1 MPLTDSTARPA
12 RPPLA
17 GLEVLLVEDDS
28 AAVFVVEDM
37 LFNLGAATVWH
48 AADVDDALALL
59 RDHRPGIAVIDINLA
74 GEPAYPVA
82 ERLQA
87 ADIPFI
93 FVTGYSGRD
102 VHRRWADHARVQKPF
117 RPSTLAVALR
127 AVLDAHRA
135 ATALRAG

>member
-1 MPLTDSTARPA
+1 MSLADSTARPA

-74 GEPAYPVA
+74 GNPAYPVA

-93 FVTGYSGRD
+93 FVTGYSGD
-102 VHRRWADHARVQKPF
+102 SVHRRWAGHTRVQKPF

-135 ATALRAG
+135 ARSLRAH

>member
-1 MPLTDSTARPA
+1 MTFADSAARPA

-17 GLEVLLVEDDS
+17 GLEVLLVEDES

-59 RDHRPGIAVIDINLA
+59 RDHRPGIAVVDINLA

-87 ADIPFI
+87 AGIPFV
-93 FVTGYSGRD
+93 FVTGYSGHS
-102 VHRRWADHARVQKPF
+102 VHRRWSDHTRVQKPF
-117 RPSTLAVALR
+117 RPATLAVALR
-127 AVLDAHRA
+127 TALDAQRA
-135 ATALRAG
+135 PTTLRAN

>member
-1 MPLTDSTARPA
+1 MTFADSTARPA

-74 GEPAYPVA
+74 GHLAYPVA
-82 ERLQA
+82 EHLQA

-93 FVTGYSGRD
+93 FVTGYSGD
-102 VHRRWADHARVQKPF
+102 SVHRRWAEHTRVQKPF

-135 ATALRAG
+135 ALNLRAH